1 MAVPGTN
8 GVQDEILDTEKAEDK
23 NSRVPNEDGSRFDLV
38 YQEHQHCLENV

>member
-23 NSRVPNEDGSRFDLV
+23 NSRVPNENGSRFDLV
-38 YQEHQHCLENV
+38 YQVQQLCL